1 MQIHP
6 GVKKLHNALEQH
18 IPQGSSLIVAVSG
31 GADSLA
37 LADGISTLAAAGYC
51 RAQVVHVE
59 HGLRGAESLADAAL
73 VKDFCAARMLNFTCV
88 QVKVKEYAQA
98 DGLSTEEAARKLRY
112 AALLEQLE
120 LQQADFIVTAHQSD
134 DQAET
139 VLLKLLRGTGLAG
152 LRGMQVR
159 SGKIL
164 RPLLHLTRT
173 DLERYCQLQGITYCT
188 DSTNE
193 DTAYTRNRIRKELL
207 PYLEQ
212 HFNPAV
218 RTALVQTAQLLQDD
232 EACLAQL
239 TEEKFA
245 ALVSCSEGTVTVN
258 VRQWAALPKAIRT
271 RLLRQCYFAIG
282 GKELAYRHT
291 EALDV
296 LCLRGTSGKYIQLP
310 QKITAYY
317 KRGKL
322 NIYLNDKGAYD
333 DEGRY

>member
-6 GVKKLHNALEQH
+6 GVKKLHNALERYL
-18 IPQGSSLIVAVSG
+18 PQGSSLIVAVSG

-37 LADGISTLAAAGYC
+37 LADGISLLVTAGYC

-59 HGLRGAESLADAAL
+59 HGLRGAEGLADAAL
-73 VKDFCAARMLNFTCV
+73 VKDFCAAHMLNFTCV
-88 QVKVKEYAQA
+88 QVNVREYAQA
-98 DGLSTEEAARKLRY
+98 EGLSTEEAARKLRY
-112 AALLEQLE
+112 AALREQLQ

-139 VLLKLLRGTGLAG
+139 VLLKLLRGTGLTG
-152 LRGMQVR
+152 LSGMQVR
-159 SGKIL
+159 NGEIL
-164 RPLLHLTRT
+164 RPLLHLTRAE
-173 DLERYCQLQGITYCT
+173 LERYCELQGIIYCT

-212 HFNPAV
+212 HFNPV
-218 RTALVQTAQLLQDD
+218 VKKALVQTAQLLQDD
-232 EACLAQL
+232 EACLVQL
-239 TEEKFA
+239 TEEKFT
-245 ALVSCSEGTVTVN
+245 ALVSNGGDVVTVN
-258 VRQWAALPKAIRT
+258 VSNWADLPKAIRT
-271 RLLRQCYFAIG
+271 RLLRQCYFTIG

-322 NIYLNDKGAYD
+322 NIYLNDEGAND
-333 DEGRY
+333 DEGRC